1 MCKNRNNGGI
11 MTKKFKAVKA
21 SFITGIVLVS
31 VIVAAFPT
39 TSAGIIFN
47 LQSLLNVDWGNETDQ
62 PIVPRGE
69 LRTLTLDISHTVTK
83 GAFGKGLLIA
93 LTGVPIVISVE
104 VVETPTWCTANIAQ
118 GTLSVTLQPDKV
130 QHVYTKLSMQV
141 ADDAPA
147 FGLGYIKIKATAQ
160 RAFRV
165 IEGFENTFT
174 LSFLPDYK
182 PLIKPSLPET
192 NSKEI
197 GPMDTA
203 VFPVQIENLGNAR
216 TLVLLNVVSIPEGWN
231 AVITS
236 QLTLEEGQ
244 GSTGTAYLVIKPP
257 KGFGYHYDEQ
267 TIRISMQPV
276 KADDPSKKGEIYYE
290 SFLVQS
296 RGFSTPG
303 FEAIAFIGSLAVA
316 FLLMSYFRK
325 RKK

>member
-1 MCKNRNNGGI
+1 
-11 MTKKFKAVKA
+11 MTKRFKAVKA
-21 SFITGIVLVS
+21 SIITGIVLVS

-47 LQSLLNVDWGNETDQ
+47 LQSILNVSWGNETDQ
-62 PIVPRGE
+62 PVLPRGE
-69 LRTLTLDISHTVTK
+69 LRTLDIVISHTVTK
-83 GAFGKGLLIA
+83 GAFGKGLLLA
-93 LTGVPIVISVE
+93 LSGVPIIINVD
-104 VVETPTWCTANIAQ
+104 VVETPSWCTANIAQ
-118 GTLSVTLQPDKV
+118 GTLSVTLQPDTV
-130 QHVYTKLSMQV
+130 QYVRTKLSMQV
-141 ADDAPA
+141 ADNAPA
-147 FGLGYIKIKATAQ
+147 YGLGYIKIKATAQ
-160 RAFRV
+160 KAFRV

-174 LSFLPDYK
+174 LSFIPDYK
-182 PLIKPSLPET
+182 PLIKPSLPQT
-192 NSKEI
+192 NAKEI

-203 VFPVQIENLGNAR
+203 TFPIQIENLGNAR
-216 TLVLLNVVSIPEGWN
+216 TLVLLNVVSVPEGWN
-231 AVITS
+231 AVVTS
-236 QLTLEEGQ
+236 QITLEEGE

-257 KGFGYHYDEQ
+257 KGFGYHYDEE

-276 KADDPSKKGEIYYE
+276 KADDPSKQGEIYYE